1 MKLDLFAERRR
12 QQSEQHGDT
21 SESTGRPEA
30 EVSDEPKSWGDRLK
44 KFAEVLN
51 QPIGQTAKADDKAK
65 ARPRDGHGGAPH
77 KPEKPMSWAEEM
89 GMVVPAKPSDAK
101 ARQEADDAIA
111 QGTYHL
117 KRGNRE
123 QDVQKKI
130 QCFEEALANF
140 QKLKALV
147 PNDPSVGKQVEMVER
162 GLSELRAAYERYR
175 ASNPEG
181 PTKR

>member
-1 MKLDLFAERRR
+1 MKLDVFAARRRNQPEQDPHGGASKERRDDG
-12 QQSEQHGDT
+12 E
-21 SESTGRPEA
+21 
-30 EVSDEPKSWGDRLK
+30 SDEPKSWGDRLK

-51 QPIGQTAKADDKAK
+51 QPIGQGAKADEK
-65 ARPRDGHGGAPH
+65 ARAKGREGHDGPPR

-89 GMVVPAKPSDAK
+89 GMVVPAKPADAK

-123 QDVQKKI
+123 QDVRKKI
-130 QCFEEALANF
+130 QCFEEALADF

-147 PNDPSVGKQVEMVER
+147 PNDPSVAKQVEMVER
-162 GLSELRAAYERYR
+162 GLTELRAAYERYR
-175 ASNPEG
+175 AANPEG
-181 PTKR
+181 PSKP

>member
-1 MKLDLFAERRR
+1 MKLDVFAERRR
-12 QQSEQHGDT
+12 NKPEQDAHPSDAK
-21 SESTGRPEA
+21 GRREE

-51 QPIGQTAKADDKAK
+51 QPIGQGAKGDEKPK
-65 ARPRDGHGGAPH
+65 GRGRDGHGGAPR
-77 KPEKPMSWAEEM
+77 KPEKPVSWAEEM
-89 GMVVPAKPSDAK
+89 GMVVPAKPADAK

-140 QKLKALV
+140 VKLKTLV
-147 PNDPSVGKQVEMVER
+147 PNDPNVAKQVEMVER
-162 GLSELRAAYERYR
+162 GLTELRAAYERYL
-175 ASNPEG
+175 ASNPGG
-181 PTKR
+181 PTKL

>member
-12 QQSEQHGDT
+12 NQAEQGAH
-21 SESTGRPEA
+21 ESNAKGLRED

-51 QPIGQTAKADDKAK
+51 QPIGQGAKADEKAK
-65 ARPRDGHGGAPH
+65 PKGREGHGGPPR
-77 KPEKPMSWAEEM
+77 KSEKPASWAEEM
-89 GMVVPAKPSDAK
+89 GMVVPAKPADAK

-140 QKLKALV
+140 QKLKSLV
-147 PNDPSVGKQVEMVER
+147 PNDPSVAKQVEMVER
-162 GLSELRAAYERYR
+162 GLTELRAAYERYL
-175 ASNPEG
+175 ASNPAR
-181 PTKR
+181 PSKP

>member
-12 QQSEQHGDT
+12 HQAEQGGEASDPN
-21 SESTGRPEA
+21 GRREA

-51 QPIGQTAKADDKAK
+51 QPIGQSAKTDEKP
-65 ARPRDGHGGAPH
+65 RPKGRDGHGGAPR
-77 KPEKPMSWAEEM
+77 KPEKPTSWAEEM
-89 GMVVPAKPSDAK
+89 GMVVPAKPADAK

-123 QDVQKKI
+123 HDVRKKI
-130 QCFEEALANF
+130 QCFEEALAHF
-140 QKLKALV
+140 QKLRSLV

-162 GLSELRAAYERYR
+162 GLTELRAAYERYR

-181 PTKR
+181 PTKL